1 MKKTLLALL
10 LAVVVSTSLV
20 GCGATTPATDEAK
33 TPADTATTTTEAPT
47 KTADNGYIPVDYPLV
62 KTTAV
67 AGDYVLAPSRATV
80 DEAFTKG
87 LDQTTMTFYAAKMVT
102 PGEAASVLEDLT
114 GTKGTIPNSLI
125 IPLTKGGTV
134 EKGDSLLTWW
144 QSGSGLMKAYVV
156 EGGATPKV
164 QYLDDFVTDQATLLA
179 DSFVKLTGELEP
191 GVSVAVKDA
200 QYGSFDHAVVANVS
214 GDKVIVIGFASSVE
228 VVDKANLTVLPL
240 NPEVAVGDTVMAPII
255 SSYDPVVVK
264 EVKADIGQIIGE
276 YKWVDEVKN
285 EPFMFGEIVKELK

>member
-10 LAVVVSTSLV
+10 LMVAVSTSLV
-20 GCGATTPATDEAK
+20 GCGTAKPTEGDKPAETEK
-33 TPADTATTTTEAPT
+33 TETAPA
-47 KTADNGYIPVDYPLV
+47 KTADNGYLPVDYPVV

-67 AGDYVLAPSRATV
+67 TGDYVLAPSRTSV

-102 PGEAASVLEDLT
+102 PGEAASAVEDLT
-114 GTKGTIPNSLI
+114 SAKFTVPNSVIVPMTKGATA
-125 IPLTKGGTV
+125 
-134 EKGDSLLTWW
+134 EKGDTLLTWW

-164 QYLDDFVTDQATLLA
+164 QYLDDFVTDQETLLA
-179 DSFVKLTGELEP
+179 DSFSKVTGDLAP

-200 QYGSFDHAVVANVS
+200 DYGTYDNAVVINVS
-214 GDKVIVIGFASSVE
+214 GDKVLVLGFADSLE
-228 VVDKANLTVLPL
+228 MVDKANLTVIPL
-240 NPEVAVGDTVMAPII
+240 DPGVAVGDTVLAPII

-264 EVKADIGQIIGE
+264 EVKADIGQIVGE
-276 YKWVDEVKN
+276 YTWVDEVKN
-285 EPFMFGEIVKELK
+285 ETFVYGELIKELK

>member
-20 GCGATTPATDEAK
+20 GCGTAK
-33 TPADTATTTTEAPT
+33 PEGDNTAADNGKTTEAVA
-47 KTADNGYIPVDYPLV
+47 KTADNGYLPVDYPVV

-67 AGDYVLAPSRATV
+67 AGDYVLAPSRTSV

-125 IPLTKGGTV
+125 IPLKKGETAD
-134 EKGDSLLTWW
+134 KGDTLLTWW

-156 EGGATPKV
+156 EAGATPKI
-164 QYLDDFVTDQATLLA
+164 QYLDDFVTDQETLLA
-179 DSFVKLTGELEP
+179 DSFIKLTGELEP
-191 GVSVAVKDA
+191 GVSVAAKDVE
-200 QYGSFDHAVVANVS
+200 YGSFDHAVVANVA
-214 GDKVIVIGFASSVE
+214 GDKVVIIGFADSVE

-240 NPEVAVGDTVMAPII
+240 NPEVKVGDTVMAPII

-276 YKWVDEVKN
+276 YTWVDEVKN